1 MYNILIHRVAVG
13 SYYVEKHGMAL
24 LFLGRKKANSGM
36 LLALMLIERQIVE
49 T

>member
-24 LFLGRKKANSGM
+24 LFLGRKKASSGM
-36 LLALMLIERQIVE
+36 LLALIDIEQEVY
-49 T
+49 TN